1 MVHYTQWQEQ
11 VQPHFKWKEYFKQ
24 QSQALLLKASKL
36 IEECYT
42 KQILKQLPFL
52 HIISSTI
59 EKYKKYWSRFS
70 KKLPGNFK
78 DVTWRQEHS
87 VISHKYKEMVNA
99 KLHMMKAW
107 VLISQFSGNV
117 VCYNITGKKL
127 MPKKNL
133 SHKKTLYLTLM
144 MPSTVVFK
152 KHYSLFSTT
161 NLFRTTTKWVK
172 FNYSVKQST

>member
-87 VISHKYKEMVNA
+87 VI
-99 KLHMMKAW
+99 
-107 VLISQFSGNV
+107 
-117 VCYNITGKKL
+117 
-127 MPKKNL
+127 
-133 SHKKTLYLTLM
+133 
-144 MPSTVVFK
+144 
-152 KHYSLFSTT
+152 
-161 NLFRTTTKWVK
+161 
-172 FNYSVKQST
+172 

>member
-11 VQPHFKWKEYFKQ
+11 VQPHFKCKEYFTQ

-52 HIISSTI
+52 HIISLTI
-59 EKYKKYWSRFS
+59 EKCKKYWSRFS

-87 VISHKYKEMVNA
+87 VI
-99 KLHMMKAW
+99 
-107 VLISQFSGNV
+107 
-117 VCYNITGKKL
+117 
-127 MPKKNL
+127 
-133 SHKKTLYLTLM
+133 
-144 MPSTVVFK
+144 
-152 KHYSLFSTT
+152 
-161 NLFRTTTKWVK
+161 
-172 FNYSVKQST
+172 